1 MTRTNVVRAVAA
13 VLALAL
19 AVGVALIVG
28 PRSWPI
34 QLGGP
39 DTSAPTGTRTSA
51 PTPSPTATPSPDPT
65 DAPAVLDAL
74 AELGADDAPTAAGLS
89 AALSALLADPALGT
103 AVGVAIARP
112 DSAAGPGGADTG
124 GLLLDSGADVPLV
137 PASTAKILTG
147 VAALTALGPDS
158 RFTTSVEQPAPGRI
172 VLVGGGDP
180 ALSQR
185 PLDDDGSWA
194 YPVTTLEELAR
205 RTAEVL
211 LEAGTSTVSLGYRAD
226 LFTGPGV
233 SPDWEPGYV
242 SSGQV
247 GPVSA
252 LSLDGSRERP
262 GFANRVADPAAYT
275 AQRFAE
281 LLAPLGIAVTG
292 PPAVAASGESGVQL
306 AALRS
311 PTVADLVA
319 QMLLRSDN
327 DGAEVLAHHVARAEG
342 EEASFAGARVAVPA
356 VLERL
361 GLPTAD
367 LVLRDGSGLSRGNRV
382 AASTI
387 VEALSLAFDPDHPRL
402 RSVLGGLPVAGFS
415 GTLTERFDDPGSSAQ
430 VGDVRAKTGY
440 LTGAVTL
447 AGYVLDEDDRP
458 LVFAVLAN
466 GMDRTQA
473 LDAQQAVDRLAAAI
487 AACGC
492 D

>member
-19 AVGVALIVG
+19 AVGFALVVG
-28 PRSWPI
+28 PRGWPT

-39 DTSAPTGTRTSA
+39 DTSSPTGTRTSA
-51 PTPSPTATPSPDPT
+51 PNPSPTATPSPDPT
-65 DAPAVLDAL
+65 DAPAVLDGL
-74 AELGADDAPTAAGLS
+74 AEPGAGDAPTAAGLL
-89 AALSALLADPALGT
+89 AALSPLLADPALGT
-103 AVGVAIARP
+103 AVGIAVARP
-112 DSAAGPGGADTG
+112 DNNAEAGGGDTA
-124 GLLLDSGADVPLV
+124 GLLLNAGADVPLV
-137 PASTAKILTG
+137 PASAAKILTG

-185 PLDDDGSWA
+185 PLDGDASWA

-205 RTAEVL
+205 RTAEAL
-211 LEAGTSTVSLGYRAD
+211 LQAGTSTVSLGYRAD

-233 SPDWEPGYV
+233 SPDWEPRYV

-262 GFANRVADPAAYT
+262 DFANRVADPAAYT

-292 PPAVAASGESGVQL
+292 PPAAAAAGESGVQL

-342 EEASFAGARVAVPA
+342 EEASFAGASVAVPA

-387 VEALSLAFDPDHPRL
+387 VEALSLAFDPDHPQL

-440 LTGAVTL
+440 LTGVVTL
-447 AGYVLDEDDRP
+447 AGYVVDEEGRP

-473 LDAQQAVDRLAAAI
+473 LDAQQAVDRLAAAM

-492 D
+492 